1 MKKLEEQFRY
11 KSVDFKQ
18 IKRGE
23 KAIMFEASAKFY
35 GGNRS
40 IEVWQIREAKEVMI
54 KDTVV
59 EAHEMKPSNEDYGFK
74 AHQFMENHFN
84 SFDDLKLEAE
94 KRYNEYETGERPK
107 KQILENSTILV

>member
-23 KAIMFEASAKFY
+23 KAIMFEASAEFY
-35 GGNRS
+35 PVRS
-40 IEVWQIREAKEVMI
+40 IEVWQIREAKEVTI
-54 KDTVV
+54 KGTTI
-59 EAHEMKPSNEDYGFK
+59 EPHEMKPSNEDYGFR

-84 SFDDLKLEAE
+84 SFDNLMLEAE
-94 KRYNEYETGERPK
+94 KRFNEYETGERPK
-107 KQILENSTILV
+107 KKVEESVIDLVD